1 MRFGILGPLAVYS
14 DDGRPVRVPEAKVR
28 TLLAV
33 LLVHEGRPVPAD
45 RLADCLWG
53 ERLPGNPANTL
64 QTKVSQLRRALE
76 RAEPGSGGALVHQ
89 APGYVLRIEPEAVDV
104 GRFRAL
110 TASAGEDPRA
120 AVPLLTEALA
130 LWRGPALAEF
140 ADEPFA
146 QPMIQRLEE
155 DRLVAQEN
163 LADARLALGEHAA
176 LTAEL
181 AELVQLHPLR
191 ERLRGLQ
198 LRALYAAG
206 RQSEALASYE
216 ELRRRLAD
224 ELGLDPGPELT
235 ALHRSILAQDPAL
248 TDVAPQLP
256 VPLTELVGR
265 TAAVRAIGTLVGE
278 SRLVTLTGPGGV
290 GKTRLA
296 LETAHRFGGDFAA
309 GAWLVELTGMD
320 RHECALSQ
328 CPPDEWVVEAI
339 AATLGIR
346 DAAAP
351 APADPAARLAESLR
365 GKEIMIVLDNC
376 EQLIEPV
383 AAVAGRL
390 LAAAPGLRI
399 LATSREPL
407 GLAGETQF
415 PVPPL
420 DHDSAARLFTARVAD
435 TGYTVD
441 SADAAAVAEICRK
454 LDGLPLALELAATRV
469 RALGVPE
476 LLRRLD
482 DRFRLLDAT
491 RRGVPARQQ
500 TLRAMLDWSWE
511 LLSEPERLVLQR
523 LSVHTE
529 DCALDA
535 AEAVCAGDGID
546 EGEVLGLLAKLV
558 DRSLVV
564 PVNTGVPADVG
575 VPVDAGVAANT
586 GVAVNTG
593 VPADVGVPAN
603 AGVAADTGVPVNTG
617 VPRYRLLESV
627 AVYGLERLREAGE
640 TEKTRRRH
648 AEYYVRLAGV
658 ADAGLRGR
666 DQRRWLQRLDADL
679 PNLRSAAENLAGWG
693 NADDALR
700 LANRLAWYRF
710 LRGRTAEAM
719 RSLRAP
725 LSAPGGDA
733 ELRAEAQATLT
744 ALAVLVSDRPD
755 WRPVADQPMSARA
768 KWFLGYALSTVAD
781 LPGAEP
787 LTLDALAAFE
797 ATGDRWGIAA
807 ASGDRASQALARG
820 DIAGA
825 RRYADRCADLFAEIG
840 DKWGQLQAIFAQGT
854 LGTLSGD
861 YARSEAGYTEGLRIA
876 EELGLWP
883 EVSYQLSW
891 QGRVALLRKDYAEAR
906 DLHRRAH
913 EVAAEHGFTPGEM
926 YALTG
931 LALGARREGDL
942 DLAEEQLQTLLAW
955 NRQVDFEPGNT
966 LILAE
971 LGFIAELR
979 GDPSTAL
986 RRHREG
992 FEIAQRTEDPR
1003 AIALAL
1009 EGLAGAHALA
1019 GAPRE
1024 AARLLG
1030 AAAAS
1035 RAGVGAP
1042 LPAAERDDVDRI
1054 TAHASEAIG
1063 AAEFAAEFRTGGEE
1077 GLVSVYPG

>member
-1 MRFGILGPLAVYS
+1 MRFGILGPLAVSS

-33 LLVHEGRPVPAD
+33 LLVHEGAPVSAD
-45 RLADCLWG
+45 RLADDLW
-53 ERLPGNPANTL
+53 RDQLPGKPVNTL

-76 RAEPGSGGALVHQ
+76 RAEPGSGGALVFQ
-89 APGYVLRIEPEAVDV
+89 APGYVLRTEPEAVDV

-110 TASAGEDPRA
+110 TAAANTAEDPRSKA
-120 AVPLLTEALA
+120 ELLTEALA
-130 LWRGPALAEF
+130 LWRGPTLTEF
-140 ADEPFA
+140 ADEAFA
-146 QPMIQRLEE
+146 QPIIQRLEE

-163 LADARLALGEHAA
+163 LADARLALGEHTA

-181 AELVQLHPLR
+181 ADLVRQHPLR
-191 ERLRGLQ
+191 ERLRALQ
-198 LRALYAAG
+198 MRALYAAG
-206 RQSEALASYE
+206 RQSEALASYD

-235 ALHRSILAQDPAL
+235 ALHRSILAQDPIL
-248 TDVAPQLP
+248 TAVVPQLP

-265 TAAVRAIGTLVGE
+265 TAATKAVSTLVRE

-296 LETAHRFGGDFAA
+296 LETAHRLGGDFAA

-328 CPPDEWVVEAI
+328 CPPIEWVVEAI

-351 APADPAARLAESLR
+351 VQADPVQRLAESLR
-365 GKEIMIVLDNC
+365 GKETLIVLDNC

-383 AAVAGRL
+383 AATVARL

-420 DHDSAARLFTARVAD
+420 DHDSAAQLFTARVAD

-441 SADAAAVAEICRK
+441 SADAEAVAEICRK

-482 DRFRLLDAT
+482 DRFRLLDTT

-500 TLRAMLDWSWE
+500 TLRAMIDWSWE

-529 DCALDA
+529 DCSLDA
-535 AEAVCAGDGID
+535 AEAVCAGDGVE

-564 PVNTGVPADVG
+564 P
-575 VPVDAGVAANT
+575 
-586 GVAVNTG
+586 
-593 VPADVGVPAN
+593 AN
-603 AGVAADTGVPVNTG
+603 A
-617 VPRYRLLESV
+617 RYRLLESV
-627 AVYGLERLREAGE
+627 AVYGLERLRDAGE
-640 TEKTRRRH
+640 VEKTRRRH
-648 AEYYVRLAGV
+648 AEYYVEFAGT
-658 ADAGLRGR
+658 ADAGLRAR
-666 DQRRWLQRLDADL
+666 DQRRWLQRLDVDL
-679 PNLRSAAENLAGWG
+679 PNLRAAAENLAGWG
-693 NADDALR
+693 SADDALR

-710 LRGRTAEAM
+710 LRGRMAEAM
-719 RSLRAP
+719 RSLRAA
-725 LSAPGGDA
+725 LGLPGGD
-733 ELRAEAQATLT
+733 EDLRVEAQATLT
-744 ALAVLVSDRPD
+744 ALGILAGDRPD
-755 WRPVADQPMSARA
+755 WRPVADLPTSPRA
-768 KWFLGYALSTVAD
+768 KWFIGYALSTVAD

-787 LTLDALAAFE
+787 LTLEALAAFE

-807 ASGDRASQALARG
+807 ASGDHASQALSRG

-825 RRYADRCADLFAEIG
+825 WRYADRCAELFAEIG
-840 DKWGQLQAIFAQGT
+840 DKWGQLQANFAHGA
-854 LGTLSGD
+854 LSSLAGN
-861 YARSEAGYTEGLRIA
+861 YARAEAVHIEGLQIA

-883 EVSYQLSW
+883 EASYQLSW
-891 QGRVALLRKDYAEAR
+891 LGRIALLRKDYVAAR
-906 DLHRRAH
+906 ELHDRARA
-913 EVAAEHGFTPGEM
+913 VAAEHGFTPGEM

-942 DLAEEQLQTLLAW
+942 DLAEQHLRTLLEW
-955 NRQVDFEPGNT
+955 NKQVDFEPGNT

-971 LGFIAELR
+971 LGFVAELR
-979 GDPSTAL
+979 GDAETAL
-986 RRHREG
+986 RRQQEG
-992 FEIAQRTEDPR
+992 YEIAHRTGDPR

-1009 EGLAGAHALA
+1009 EGLAGAHALT
-1019 GAPRE
+1019 GAARE

-1035 RAGVGAP
+1035 RAGIGAP
-1042 LPAAERDDVDRI
+1042 LPAAERTDVDRI
-1054 TAHASEAIG
+1054 TARASEVLG
-1063 AAEFAAEFRTGGEE
+1063 AAEFAAEFRAGGEREALPAVRE
-1077 GLVSVYPG
+1077 GLLEGI

>member
-1 MRFGILGPLAVYS
+1 MRFGILGPLAVSS
-14 DDGRPVRVPEAKVR
+14 DDGRSVRVPEAKVR

-33 LLVHEGRPVPAD
+33 LLVHEGTPVPAD
-45 RLADCLWG
+45 RLADDLWG
-53 ERLPGNPANTL
+53 DQLPGNPVNTL

-76 RAEPGSGGALVHQ
+76 RAEPGYGSALVYQ
-89 APGYVLRIEPEAVDV
+89 APGYVLRTEPEAVDV

-110 TASAGEDPRA
+110 TAAASTAEDPRSKA
-120 AVPLLTEALA
+120 DLLTEALA
-130 LWRGPALAEF
+130 LWRGPTLAEF
-140 ADEPFA
+140 ADEAFA
-146 QPMIQRLEE
+146 KPVIQRLEE

-163 LADARLALGEHAA
+163 LADARLSAGEHAA

-181 AELVQLHPLR
+181 ADLVRQHPLR
-191 ERLRGLQ
+191 ERLRALQ

-206 RQSEALASYE
+206 RQSEALASYD

-248 TDVAPQLP
+248 TAVVPQLP

-265 TAAVRAIGTLVGE
+265 AAAAKAVSTLVRE

-296 LETAHRFGGDFAA
+296 LETAHRLGGDFAA

-328 CPPDEWVVEAI
+328 CPPIEWVVEAI

-351 APADPAARLAESLR
+351 ARADPAQRLAESLR
-365 GKEIMIVLDNC
+365 GKETLIVLDNC

-383 AAVAGRL
+383 AATAGRL

-420 DHDSAARLFTARVAD
+420 DHDSAARLFAARVAD
-435 TGYTVD
+435 TGCTVD
-441 SADAAAVAEICRK
+441 SADAGAVAEICRK

-482 DRFRLLDAT
+482 DRFRLLDTA

-500 TLRAMLDWSWE
+500 TLRAMIDWSWE
-511 LLSEPERLVLQR
+511 LLSEQERLVLQR

-529 DCALDA
+529 DCSLDA
-535 AEAVCAGDGID
+535 AEAVCAGDGVG

-564 PVNTGVPADVG
+564 P
-575 VPVDAGVAANT
+575 
-586 GVAVNTG
+586 
-593 VPADVGVPAN
+593 AN
-603 AGVAADTGVPVNTG
+603 A
-617 VPRYRLLESV
+617 RYRLLESV
-627 AVYGLERLREAGE
+627 AVYGLERLRDAGE
-640 TEKTRRRH
+640 VEKTRRRH
-648 AEYYVRLAGV
+648 AEYYVQLAGA
-658 ADAGLRGR
+658 ADAGLRAR

-679 PNLRSAAENLAGWG
+679 PNLRAAAENLAGWG
-693 NADDALR
+693 NADEALR

-710 LRGRTAEAM
+710 LRGRMAEAM
-719 RSLRAP
+719 RSLRAA
-725 LSAPGGDA
+725 LSLPGGEAD
-733 ELRAEAQATLT
+733 LRTEARATLT
-744 ALAVLVSDRPD
+744 ALAVLAGDRPD
-755 WRPVADQPMSARA
+755 WRPVAELPMSARA
-768 KWFLGYALSTVAD
+768 KWFIGYALSTVAD

-797 ATGDRWGIAA
+797 AADDRWGIAA
-807 ASGDRASQALARG
+807 ASGDRASQALSRG
-820 DIAGA
+820 EIAEA
-825 RRYADRCADLFAEIG
+825 WRYADRCAELFAEIG
-840 DKWGQLQAIFAQGT
+840 DKWGQLQAIFARGA
-854 LGTLSGD
+854 LGSLAGN
-861 YARSEAGYTEGLRIA
+861 YARAEAVHAEGLRIA

-883 EVSYQLSW
+883 EASYQLSW
-891 QGRVALLRKDYAEAR
+891 LGRAALLRKDYAAAR
-906 DLHRRAH
+906 ELHDRARQ
-913 EVAAEHGFTPGEM
+913 VAAEHGFTPGEM

-931 LALGARREGDL
+931 LALGARRAGDL
-942 DLAEEQLQTLLAW
+942 DLAEQYLRTLIEW
-955 NRQVDFEPGNT
+955 NKQVDFEPGNT

-971 LGFIAELR
+971 LGFVAESR
-979 GDPSTAL
+979 GDPATAL
-986 RRHREG
+986 LRHREG
-992 FEIAQRTEDPR
+992 YEIARRTGDPR

-1019 GAPRE
+1019 GAARE

-1035 RAGVGAP
+1035 RAGIGAP
-1042 LPAAERDDVDRI
+1042 LPAAERTDVDRI
-1054 TAHASEAIG
+1054 TARAIEVLG
-1063 AAEFAAEFRTGGEE
+1063 AAEFAAEFGAGGERGAPLAVGE
-1077 GLVSVYPG
+1077 GLLEGI

>member
-1 MRFGILGPLAVYS
+1 MRFGILGPLAVSS

-33 LLVHEGRPVPAD
+33 LLVHEGRPVSAD
-45 RLADCLWG
+45 RLADDLWG
-53 ERLPGNPANTL
+53 EQLPGNPVNTL

-76 RAEPGSGGALVHQ
+76 RAEPGSGRALAYQ
-89 APGYVLRIEPEAVDV
+89 PPGYVLRLDPEAVDA

-110 TASAGEDPRA
+110 LAEAGTADDPRSK
-120 AVPLLTEALA
+120 VELLTEALA

-140 ADEPFA
+140 ADEAFA
-146 QPMIQRLEE
+146 QPVIQRLEE

-181 AELVQLHPLR
+181 ADLVRQHPLR
-191 ERLRGLQ
+191 ERLRALQ

-206 RQSEALASYE
+206 RQSEALASYD

-248 TDVAPQLP
+248 TAVAPQLP

-265 TAAVRAIGTLVGE
+265 TAAVRAVSTLVRE

-296 LETAHRFGGDFAA
+296 LETAHRLGGEFAA

-328 CPPDEWVVEAI
+328 CPPVEWVVEAI

-351 APADPAARLAESLR
+351 APADPAERLAESLR
-365 GKEIMIVLDNC
+365 GKETLIVLDNC

-383 AAVAGRL
+383 AATAGRL

-420 DHDSAARLFTARVAD
+420 DHDSAAQLFIARVAD

-441 SADAAAVAEICRK
+441 SSDAAAVAEICRK

-482 DRFRLLDAT
+482 DRFRLLDTT

-500 TLRAMLDWSWE
+500 TLRAMIDWSWE

-529 DCALDA
+529 DCSLDA
-535 AEAVCAGDGID
+535 AEAVCAGGGVA

-564 PVNTGVPADVG
+564 PAS
-575 VPVDAGVAANT
+575 
-586 GVAVNTG
+586 
-593 VPADVGVPAN
+593 
-603 AGVAADTGVPVNTG
+603 TG

-627 AVYGLERLREAGE
+627 AAYGLERLREAGE
-640 TEKTRRRH
+640 AEQTRRRH
-648 AEYYVRLAGV
+648 AEHYVQLAGA

-679 PNLRSAAENLAGWG
+679 PNLRAAAENLAGWG
-693 NADDALR
+693 SADDALR

-710 LRGRTAEAM
+710 LRGRMAEAM
-719 RSLRAP
+719 RSLRAA
-725 LSAPGGDA
+725 LSLPGGDPD
-733 ELRAEAQATLT
+733 LRAEAQATLT
-744 ALAVLVSDRPD
+744 ALGVLAGDRPD
-755 WRPVADQPMSARA
+755 WRPVAEQPMSARA

-797 ATGDRWGIAA
+797 AADDRWGIAS
-807 ASGDRASQALARG
+807 ASGDRASQVLARG
-820 DIAGA
+820 DVAGA
-825 RRYADRCADLFAEIG
+825 RRYADRCAELFAEIG
-840 DKWGQLQAIFAQGT
+840 DKWGQLQAIFAQGI

-861 YARSEAGYTEGLRIA
+861 YARAEAGYTEGLRIA

-883 EVSYQLSW
+883 EASYQLSW
-891 QGRVALLRKDYAEAR
+891 LGRVALLRKDFPAAR
-906 DLHRRAH
+906 ELHERAR

-942 DLAEEQLQTLLAW
+942 DLAEKHLRTLLEW
-955 NRQVDFEPGNT
+955 NKQVDFEPGNT

-971 LGFIAELR
+971 LGFVAELR
-979 GDPSTAL
+979 GDPETAL
-986 RRHREG
+986 RRQREG
-992 FEIAQRTEDPR
+992 YEIARRTEDPR

-1019 GAPRE
+1019 GAARE

-1030 AAAAS
+1030 AAAAC

-1042 LPAAERDDVDRI
+1042 LPAAERGDVDRI
-1054 TAHASEAIG
+1054 TARASEILG
-1063 AAEFAAEFRTGGEE
+1063 AAEFAAEFRAGGERGSSE
-1077 GLVSVYPG
+1077 DRPLAAVPGSLLESVRGPQQP

>member
-1 MRFGILGPLAVYS
+1 MRFGILGPLAVSS
-14 DDGRPVRVPEAKVR
+14 DDGEPVRVPEAKVR

-33 LLVHEGRPVPAD
+33 LLVHEGRPVSAD
-45 RLADCLWG
+45 RLADDLWG
-53 ERLPGNPANTL
+53 DRPPGNPVNTL

-76 RAEPGSGGALVHQ
+76 RAEPGYGGALVHQ
-89 APGYVLRIEPEAVDV
+89 APGYVLRTEPEAVDV

-110 TASAGEDPRA
+110 TAAARTAEDPRSKA
-120 AVPLLTEALA
+120 DLLTEALA

-140 ADEPFA
+140 VDEPFA
-146 QPMIQRLEE
+146 QPVLQRLEE

-181 AELVQLHPLR
+181 ADLVRQHPLR
-191 ERLRGLQ
+191 ERLRALQ

-206 RQSEALASYE
+206 RQSEALASYD

-248 TDVAPQLP
+248 TAVAPQLP
-256 VPLTELVGR
+256 VPLTALVGR
-265 TAAVRAIGTLVGE
+265 TAAIQAVSTLVRE

-296 LETAHRFGGDFAA
+296 LETAHRLGGEFAA

-328 CPPDEWVVEAI
+328 CPPVEWVVEAI

-351 APADPAARLAESLR
+351 AQADPAERLAESLR
-365 GKEIMIVLDNC
+365 GKETLIVLDNC

-383 AAVAGRL
+383 AATAAQL

-420 DHDSAARLFTARVAD
+420 DHDSAAQLFTARVAD

-441 SADAAAVAEICRK
+441 SADADAVAEICRK

-482 DRFRLLDAT
+482 DRFRLLDTT

-500 TLRAMLDWSWE
+500 TLRAMIDWSWE

-523 LSVHTE
+523 LSVHAE
-529 DCALDA
+529 DCSLDA
-535 AEAVCAGDGID
+535 AETVCAGDGVA
-546 EGEVLGLLAKLV
+546 EGEVLGLLVKLV

-564 PVNTGVPADVG
+564 P
-575 VPVDAGVAANT
+575 ANT
-586 GVAVNTG
+586 
-593 VPADVGVPAN
+593 
-603 AGVAADTGVPVNTG
+603 
-617 VPRYRLLESV
+617 RYRLLESV

-640 TEKTRRRH
+640 VEKTRRRH
-648 AEYYVRLAGV
+648 AEYYGQFAGA
-658 ADAGLRGR
+658 ADAGLRAR

-679 PNLRSAAENLAGWG
+679 PNLRAAGENLAGWG
-693 NADDALR
+693 SADDALR
-700 LANRLAWYRF
+700 LANRLTWYRF
-710 LRGRTAEAM
+710 LRGRMAEAM
-719 RSLRAP
+719 RSLRAA
-725 LSAPGGDA
+725 LSLPGGDA
-733 ELRAEAQATLT
+733 DLRVEAQATLA
-744 ALAVLVSDRPD
+744 ALGILAGDRPD
-755 WRPVADQPMSARA
+755 WRPVAEQPMSARA

-781 LPGAEP
+781 LSGAEP

-797 ATGDRWGIAA
+797 AADDRWGIAA
-807 ASGDRASQALARG
+807 ASADRASQALARG
-820 DIAGA
+820 DVAGA
-825 RRYADRCADLFAEIG
+825 WRYADRCADLFAEIG
-840 DKWGQLQAIFAQGT
+840 DKWGQLQAIFAHGA
-854 LGTLSGD
+854 LSSLSGN
-861 YARSEAGYTEGLRIA
+861 YARAEAVHTEGLRIA

-891 QGRVALLRKDYAEAR
+891 LGRVALLRKDFPAAR
-906 DLHRRAH
+906 DLHDRAR
-913 EVAAEHGFTPGEM
+913 EIAAEHGFTPGEM

-942 DLAEEQLQTLLAW
+942 DLAEKHLRTLLEW
-955 NRQVDFEPGNT
+955 NKQVDFEPGNT

-971 LGFIAELR
+971 LGFVAELR
-979 GDPSTAL
+979 GDPATAL
-986 RRHREG
+986 RRQQEAY
-992 FEIAQRTEDPR
+992 EIAHRTGDPR

-1019 GAPRE
+1019 GAARE
-1024 AARLLG
+1024 AARSLG
-1030 AAAAS
+1030 AAAAC

-1042 LPAAERDDVDRI
+1042 LPAAERGDVDRI
-1054 TAHASEAIG
+1054 TARASELLG
-1063 AAEFAAEFRTGGEE
+1063 AEEFAAEFRAGGERGFSE
-1077 GLVSVYPG
+1077 DRLPVPVPGRLLESVRGAQQP

>member
-1 MRFGILGPLAVYS
+1 MRFGILGPLAVSS

-33 LLVHEGRPVPAD
+33 LLVHEGAPVSAD
-45 RLADCLWG
+45 RLADDLWG
-53 ERLPGNPANTL
+53 EQLPGNPVNTL

-76 RAEPGSGGALVHQ
+76 RAEPGQGSALAYQ
-89 APGYVLRIEPEAVDV
+89 APGYVLRIEPEAVDA

-110 TASAGEDPRA
+110 TAEAGTADDPRSKVA
-120 AVPLLTEALA
+120 LLTEALA

-146 QPMIQRLEE
+146 QPVIQRLEE
-155 DRLVAQEN
+155 DRLAAQEN

-176 LTAEL
+176 LAAEL
-181 AELVQLHPLR
+181 ADLVRQHPLR
-191 ERLRGLQ
+191 ERLRALH

-206 RQSEALASYE
+206 RQSEALASYD

-224 ELGLDPGPELT
+224 ELGVDPGPELT

-248 TDVAPQLP
+248 TAVAPRLP
-256 VPLTELVGR
+256 VPLTALVGR
-265 TAAVRAIGTLVGE
+265 TAAVRAVSTLVRE
-278 SRLVTLTGPGGV
+278 SRMVTLTGPGGV

-296 LETAHRFGGDFAA
+296 LETAHRLGGDFAA
-309 GAWLVELTGMD
+309 GAWLVELTGLD

-328 CPPDEWVVEAI
+328 CPPVEWVVEAI

-346 DAAAP
+346 DVAVP
-351 APADPAARLAESLR
+351 ALADPAERLAASLR
-365 GKEIMIVLDNC
+365 GKETLIVLDNC

-420 DHDSAARLFTARVAD
+420 DHDSAAQLFAARVAD

-441 SADAAAVAEICRK
+441 SDDAEAVAEICRK

-482 DRFRLLDAT
+482 DRFRLLDTA

-500 TLRAMLDWSWE
+500 TLRAMIDWSWE

-535 AEAVCAGDGID
+535 AEAVCAGGGVE

-564 PVNTGVPADVG
+564 PA
-575 VPVDAGVAANT
+575 
-586 GVAVNTG
+586 
-593 VPADVGVPAN
+593 
-603 AGVAADTGVPVNTG
+603 NTG

-640 TEKTRRRH
+640 LEKTRRRH
-648 AEYYVRLAGV
+648 AEYYLRLAGT

-666 DQRRWLQRLDADL
+666 DQRRWLRRLDADL

-693 NADDALR
+693 SADDALR
-700 LANRLAWYRF
+700 LANRLAWHRF
-710 LRGRTAEAM
+710 LRGRMAEAM
-719 RSLRAP
+719 RTLRAA
-725 LSAPGGDA
+725 LGLPGGDA
-733 ELRAEAQATLT
+733 ELRTEAQATLA
-744 ALAVLVSDRPD
+744 ALGILAGDRLD
-755 WRPVADQPMSARA
+755 WRPVAELPMSARA
-768 KWFLGYALSTVAD
+768 KWFIGYALSTVAD

-797 ATGDRWGIAA
+797 SAGDRWGIAA
-807 ASGDRASQALARG
+807 ASGDRASQVLARG
-820 DIAGA
+820 DIAAA
-825 RRYADRCADLFAEIG
+825 RRYADRCAELFAEIG
-840 DKWGQLQAIFAQGT
+840 DKWGQLQAIFGQGT

-883 EVSYQLSW
+883 EASYQLSW
-891 QGRVALLRKDYAEAR
+891 LGRVALLRKDYALAR
-906 DLHRRAH
+906 ERHHRAR

-931 LALGARREGDL
+931 LALGARREGNL
-942 DLAEEQLQTLLAW
+942 DLAEKHLRTLLEW

-971 LGFIAELR
+971 LGFVAELR
-979 GDPSTAL
+979 EDPETAL
-986 RRHREG
+986 RRHQEG
-992 FEIAQRTEDPR
+992 YEIAHRTGDPR

-1019 GAPRE
+1019 GAHRE

-1042 LPAAERDDVDRI
+1042 LPAAEREDVDRI
-1054 TAHASEAIG
+1054 TARASDGLG
-1063 AAEFAAEFRTGGEE
+1063 AAEFAAEFRAGGESGTSE
-1077 GLVSVYPG
+1077 DGTPVSVPGRLLESVRGAQQP

>member
-1 MRFGILGPLAVYS
+1 MRFGILGPLAVSS
-14 DDGRPVRVPEAKVR
+14 DDGEPVRVPEAKVR

-33 LLVHEGRPVPAD
+33 LLVHEGRPVSAD
-45 RLADCLWG
+45 RLADDLWG
-53 ERLPGNPANTL
+53 DQLPGNPVNTL

-76 RAEPGSGGALVHQ
+76 GAEPGQGRALVHQ
-89 APGYVLRIEPEAVDV
+89 APGYVLRIEPEALDV

-110 TASAGEDPRA
+110 IAAASTAEDPQSK
-120 AVPLLTEALA
+120 VTLFTEALA

-146 QPMIQRLEE
+146 QPVIQRLEE

-181 AELVQLHPLR
+181 ADLVGRHPLR
-191 ERLRGLQ
+191 ERLRALQ
-198 LRALYAAG
+198 VRALYAAG
-206 RQSEALASYE
+206 RQSEALASYD

-224 ELGLDPGPELT
+224 ELGLDPGSELA

-248 TDVAPQLP
+248 TAVVPQLP

-265 TAAVRAIGTLVGE
+265 TAAVRAVSTLVSE

-296 LETAHRFGGDFAA
+296 LETAHRLGGDFAA

-328 CPPDEWVVEAI
+328 CPPIEWVVEAI

-346 DAAAP
+346 DAAVP
-351 APADPAARLAESLR
+351 SPADPVERLAESLR
-365 GKEIMIVLDNC
+365 GKETLVVLDNC

-383 AAVAGRL
+383 AALTARL

-407 GLAGETQF
+407 GIAGETQF

-420 DHDSAARLFTARVAD
+420 DHDSAAQLFTARVAD
-435 TGYTVD
+435 TGFTVD
-441 SADAAAVAEICRK
+441 SSDAAAVAEICRK

-482 DRFRLLDAT
+482 DRFRVLDTT

-500 TLRAMLDWSWE
+500 TLRAMIDWSWE
-511 LLSEPERLVLQR
+511 LLSEQERLVLQR

-535 AEAVCAGDGID
+535 AEAVCAGDGVE

-564 PVNTGVPADVG
+564 P
-575 VPVDAGVAANT
+575 AN
-586 GVAVNTG
+586 
-593 VPADVGVPAN
+593 N
-603 AGVAADTGVPVNTG
+603 A
-617 VPRYRLLESV
+617 RYRLLESV

-640 TEKTRRRH
+640 VEKTRRRH
-648 AEYYVRLAGV
+648 AEYYVQLAGV

-666 DQRRWLQRLDADL
+666 DQRRWLRRLDADL
-679 PNLRSAAENLAGWG
+679 PNLRAAAENLAGWG
-693 NADDALR
+693 SADNALR
-700 LANRLAWYRF
+700 LANRLSWYRF
-710 LRGRTAEAM
+710 LRGRMAEAM
-719 RSLRAP
+719 RSLRAASG
-725 LSAPGGDA
+725 LPGGDP
-733 ELRAEAQATLT
+733 ELRAEAQATLA
-744 ALAVLVSDRPD
+744 ALGILAGDRPD
-755 WRPVADQPMSARA
+755 WRPVAEQPMSARA
-768 KWFLGYALSTVAD
+768 KWFIGYALSTVAD

-797 ATGDRWGIAA
+797 TADDRWGIAA
-807 ASGDRASQALARG
+807 ASGDRASQVLSRG
-820 DIAGA
+820 DIAA
-825 RRYADRCADLFAEIG
+825 AWRYADRCAELFAEIG
-840 DKWGQLQAIFAQGT
+840 DKWGQLQAIFARGA
-854 LGTLSGD
+854 LSSLAGD
-861 YARSEAGYTEGLRIA
+861 YARAEAVHVEGLQIA

-883 EVSYQLSW
+883 EASYQLSW
-891 QGRVALLRKDYAEAR
+891 LGRVALLRKDYSAAR
-906 DLHRRAH
+906 ELHDRAR

-931 LALGARREGDL
+931 LALGTRREGDL
-942 DLAEEQLQTLLAW
+942 DLAERHLRTLLEW
-955 NRQVDFEPGNT
+955 NKQVDFEPGNT

-971 LGFIAELR
+971 LGFVAELR
-979 GDPSTAL
+979 GDPDTAL
-986 RRHREG
+986 RRQQEG
-992 FEIAQRTEDPR
+992 HEIARRAGDPR

-1009 EGLAGAHALA
+1009 EGLAGAHSLA
-1019 GAPRE
+1019 GAHRE

-1042 LPAAERDDVDRI
+1042 LPAAERGDVDRI
-1054 TAHASEAIG
+1054 TARASSVLG
-1063 AAEFAAEFRTGGEE
+1063 AEEFAAEFRAGGELGAPLTVRE
-1077 GLVSVYPG
+1077 GLLEGI

>member
-1 MRFGILGPLAVYS
+1 MRFGILGPLAVTS
-14 DDGRPVRVPEAKVR
+14 DDGQPVRVPEAKVR

-33 LLVHEGRPVPAD
+33 LLVHEGAPVSAD
-45 RLADCLWG
+45 RLADDLWG
-53 ERLPGNPANTL
+53 EQLPGNPVNTL

-76 RAEPGSGGALVHQ
+76 RAEPGYGGALVHQ
-89 APGYVLRIEPEAVDV
+89 APGYVLRTEPEAVDI

-110 TASAGEDPRA
+110 TAAASTAEDPRSKA
-120 AVPLLTEALA
+120 ELLTEALA
-130 LWRGPALAEF
+130 LRRGPTLAEF
-140 ADEPFA
+140 ADEAFA
-146 QPMIQRLEE
+146 QPLIQRLEE

-181 AELVQLHPLR
+181 ADLVRQHPLR
-191 ERLRGLQ
+191 ERLRALH

-206 RQSEALASYE
+206 RQSEALASYD

-248 TDVAPQLP
+248 TAVAPRLP
-256 VPLTELVGR
+256 APLTELVGR
-265 TAAVRAIGTLVGE
+265 TAAVQAVSTLVRE

-296 LETAHRFGGDFAA
+296 LETAHRLGGGLAG

-328 CPPDEWVVEAI
+328 CPPIEWVVEAI

-346 DAAAP
+346 DAAVP
-351 APADPAARLAESLR
+351 AQADPVERLAESLR
-365 GKEIMIVLDNC
+365 GKETLIVLDNY

-383 AAVAGRL
+383 AETAGRL

-420 DHDSAARLFTARVAD
+420 DPDSAVQLFTARVAD
-435 TGYTVD
+435 AGYTVD
-441 SADAAAVAEICRK
+441 SSDATAIAEICRK

-469 RALGVPE
+469 RALGIPE

-482 DRFRLLDAT
+482 DRFRLLDTT

-500 TLRAMLDWSWE
+500 TLRAMIDWSWE

-523 LSVHTE
+523 LSVHAE

-535 AEAVCAGDGID
+535 AEAVCTGDGV
-546 EGEVLGLLAKLV
+546 EKGEVLGLLAKLV

-564 PVNTGVPADVG
+564 PA
-575 VPVDAGVAANT
+575 
-586 GVAVNTG
+586 
-593 VPADVGVPAN
+593 
-603 AGVAADTGVPVNTG
+603 NTG

-627 AVYGLERLREAGE
+627 AVYGLERLRDAGE
-640 TEKTRRRH
+640 VDKTRRRH
-648 AEYYVRLAGV
+648 AEYYVQLADI
-658 ADAGLRGR
+658 ADAGLRAR
-666 DQRRWLQRLDADL
+666 DQQRWLRRLDADL
-679 PNLRSAAENLAGWG
+679 PNLRAAAENLAGWRS
-693 NADDALR
+693 ADDALR

-710 LRGRTAEAM
+710 LRGRMAEAM
-719 RSLRAP
+719 RTLRAA
-725 LSAPGGDA
+725 LSLPDGDA
-733 ELRAEAQATLT
+733 ELRTEVRATLT
-744 ALAVLVSDRPD
+744 ALGILAGDRPD
-755 WRPVADQPMSARA
+755 WRPVAELPMSARA
-768 KWFLGYALSTVAD
+768 KWFIGYALSTVAD

-787 LTLDALAAFE
+787 LTLDALEAFE
-797 ATGDRWGIAA
+797 AADDRWGIAA

-820 DIAGA
+820 DISGA
-825 RRYADRCADLFAEIG
+825 RRYADRCAELFAEIG

-883 EVSYQLSW
+883 EASYQLSW
-891 QGRVALLRKDYAEAR
+891 LGRVALLRKDYSAAR
-906 DLHRRAH
+906 ELHHRAR

-942 DLAEEQLQTLLAW
+942 DLAEKHLHTLLEW
-955 NRQVDFEPGNT
+955 NKQVDFEPGNT

-971 LGFIAELR
+971 LGFAAELR
-979 GDPSTAL
+979 GDAETAL
-986 RRHREG
+986 RRQQEG
-992 FEIAQRTEDPR
+992 YEIACRTEDPR

-1035 RAGVGAP
+1035 RAGVGPP
-1042 LPAAERDDVDRI
+1042 LPAAERGDVDRI
-1054 TAHASEAIG
+1054 TARATAALG
-1063 AAEFAAEFRTGGEE
+1063 AAEFAAEFRAGGERGASPVPPAPLAVRE
-1077 GLVSVYPG
+1077 GLLEGI

>member
-33 LLVHEGRPVPAD
+33 LLVHEGRPVSAD
-45 RLADCLWG
+45 RLADDLWG
-53 ERLPGNPANTL
+53 EQLPGNPVNTL

-76 RAEPGSGGALVHQ
+76 RAEPGQGGALVHQ
-89 APGYVLRIEPEAVDV
+89 APGYVLRTEPEAVDV

-110 TASAGEDPRA
+110 TASAGEDPRSRVA
-120 AVPLLTEALA
+120 SLTEALA

-146 QPMIQRLEE
+146 QPVIQRLEE
-155 DRLVAQEN
+155 ERLVAQEN

-176 LTAEL
+176 LVPEL
-181 AELVQLHPLR
+181 AELVRQHPLR

-248 TDVAPQLP
+248 TEAAPRLP

-265 TAAVRAIGTLVGE
+265 TAAARAISTLVGE

-296 LETAHRFGGDFAA
+296 LETAHRLGEDFAA

-320 RHECALSQ
+320 RHECGLSQ

-346 DAAAP
+346 DAAVP
-351 APADPAARLAESLR
+351 APADPAERLAESLR
-365 GKEIMIVLDNC
+365 GKEILIVLDNC

-420 DHDSAARLFTARVAD
+420 DHDSAARLFIARVAD
-435 TGYTVD
+435 TGSTVD
-441 SADAAAVAEICRK
+441 SADAEAVAEICRK

-482 DRFRLLDAT
+482 DRFRLLDAA

-500 TLRAMLDWSWE
+500 TLRAMIDWSWE

-535 AEAVCAGDGID
+535 AEAVCSGDGVD

-564 PVNTGVPADVG
+564 PASTGA
-575 VPVDAGVAANT
+575 
-586 GVAVNTG
+586 
-593 VPADVGVPAN
+593 
-603 AGVAADTGVPVNTG
+603 
-617 VPRYRLLESV
+617 PRYRLLESV
-627 AVYGLERLREAGE
+627 AVYGLERLREAGAVE
-640 TEKTRRRH
+640 RTRRRH

-693 NADDALR
+693 SADDAVR

-719 RSLRAP
+719 RSLRAA
-725 LSAPGGDA
+725 LALPGGDA

-755 WRPVADQPMSARA
+755 WRPVAEQPMSARA

-797 ATGDRWGIAA
+797 ASDDRWGIAA

-825 RRYADRCADLFAEIG
+825 RRYADRCAELFAEIG

-906 DLHRRAH
+906 ELHRRAH

-971 LGFIAELR
+971 LGFVAELR
-979 GDPSTAL
+979 GDPSAAL
-986 RRHREG
+986 RLQREG
-992 FEIAQRTEDPR
+992 FEIAQRTGDPR
-1003 AIALAL
+1003 AVALAL

-1054 TAHASEAIG
+1054 TAHTSEVLG
-1063 AAEFAAEFRTGGEE
+1063 PAEFAAEFRAGGEE
-1077 GLVSVYPG
+1077 GIAVAQAVLG

>member
-1 MRFGILGPLAVYS
+1 MRFGILGPLAVSS

-33 LLVHEGRPVPAD
+33 LLVHEGAPVSAD
-45 RLADCLWG
+45 RLADDLWG
-53 ERLPGNPANTL
+53 DRLPGNPVNTL

-76 RAEPGSGGALVHQ
+76 RGEPGSGGALVHQ
-89 APGYVLRIEPEAVDV
+89 APGYVLRTGPEAVDA

-110 TASAGEDPRA
+110 TAAASTAEDPRSKA
-120 AVPLLTEALA
+120 DLLTEALA
-130 LWRGPALAEF
+130 LWRGPTLAEF
-140 ADEPFA
+140 ADEAFA
-146 QPMIQRLEE
+146 QPVLQRLEE
-155 DRLVAQEN
+155 DRLAAQEN

-181 AELVQLHPLR
+181 ADLVRQHPLR
-191 ERLRGLQ
+191 ERLRALQ

-206 RQSEALASYE
+206 RQSEALASYD
-216 ELRRRLAD
+216 ELRRLLAD

-248 TDVAPQLP
+248 TAVVPQLP

-265 TAAVRAIGTLVGE
+265 TAATKAVSTLVRE

-296 LETAHRFGGDFAA
+296 LETAHRLGGDFAA

-328 CPPDEWVVEAI
+328 CPPIEWVVEAI

-351 APADPAARLAESLR
+351 AQADPVQRLAESLR
-365 GKEIMIVLDNC
+365 GKETLIVLDNC

-383 AAVAGRL
+383 AATAARL

-420 DHDSAARLFTARVAD
+420 DHDSAAQLFAARVAD
-435 TGYTVD
+435 TGFTVD

-482 DRFRLLDAT
+482 DRFRLLDTA
-491 RRGVPARQQ
+491 RRGMPARQQ
-500 TLRAMLDWSWE
+500 TLRALIDWSWE

-529 DCALDA
+529 DCSLDA
-535 AEAVCAGDGID
+535 AEAVCAGDGVE

-564 PVNTGVPADVG
+564 P
-575 VPVDAGVAANT
+575 ANT
-586 GVAVNTG
+586 GA
-593 VPADVGVPAN
+593 
-603 AGVAADTGVPVNTG
+603 
-617 VPRYRLLESV
+617 PRYRLLESV
-627 AVYGLERLREAGE
+627 AVYGLERLREAGAVE
-640 TEKTRRRH
+640 MTRRRH
-648 AEYYVRLAGV
+648 AEYYVALAGT
-658 ADAGLRGR
+658 ADAGLRAP

-679 PNLRSAAENLAGWG
+679 PNLRAAAENLAGWG
-693 NADDALR
+693 SANDALR

-719 RSLRAP
+719 RSLRAA
-725 LSAPGGDA
+725 LSLPGGDA
-733 ELRAEAQATLT
+733 DLRAEAQATLT
-744 ALAVLVSDRPD
+744 ALGILAGDRPD
-755 WRPVADQPMSARA
+755 WRPVAELPASARA
-768 KWFLGYALSTVAD
+768 KWFIGYALSTVAD
-781 LPGAEP
+781 LAGAEP

-797 ATGDRWGIAA
+797 AVDDRWGIAA
-807 ASGDRASQALARG
+807 ASGDRASQALSRG
-820 DIAGA
+820 DVAGA
-825 RRYADRCADLFAEIG
+825 WRYADRCAELFAEIG
-840 DKWGQLQAIFAQGT
+840 DKWGQLQAIFARGA
-854 LGTLSGD
+854 LSSLAGN
-861 YARSEAGYTEGLRIA
+861 YARAEEVHVEGLRIA

-883 EVSYQLSW
+883 EASYQLSW
-891 QGRVALLRKDYAEAR
+891 LGRVSLLRKDYAAAR
-906 DLHRRAH
+906 ELHDRAR

-942 DLAEEQLQTLLAW
+942 DLAERHLRTLLEW
-955 NRQVDFEPGNT
+955 NKQVDFEPGNT

-971 LGFIAELR
+971 LGFAAELR
-979 GDPSTAL
+979 GDPDTAL
-986 RRHREG
+986 RRQQEG
-992 FEIAQRTEDPR
+992 YEIAHRTGDPR

-1030 AAAAS
+1030 AAAAA

-1042 LPAAERDDVDRI
+1042 LPAAERGDVDRI
-1054 TAHASEAIG
+1054 TARASEVLG
-1063 AAEFAAEFRTGGEE
+1063 AAEFAAEFHAGGARGFSEDRP
-1077 GLVSVYPG
+1077 LVPVPGRLLESVRGPQQP